1 MIPAVHVTTP
11 WFCSAPLTSTCW
23 LSVDTVNACPGPISN
38 PPSNEIT
45 PVVHVIGAAVCNCP
59 EPVTVALSSV
69 GTVSVRSPVT
79 VVVPFMC
86 SVPVPLKVDPLSS
99 VTFPRVNVVPAPT
112 VKCPLDV
119 SAVVTLRVPLCSSIV
134 PVLVNR
140 TQLPNT
146 RSPLPA
152 VLRNV
157 PALVKVG
164 VPHRLDQNV

>member
-1 MIPAVHVTTP
+1 MVPQR
-11 WFCSAPLTSTCW
+11 
-23 LSVDTVNACPGPISN
+23 PGPEHMLLGRRDHQRL
-38 PPSNEIT
+38 PHPHVQPARRPGDG

-69 GTVSVRSPVT
+69 GTVSVKSPVT
-79 VVVPFMC
+79 VVVPFIC
-86 SVPVPLKVDPLSS
+86 KVPVPLNVDPLSS
-99 VTFPRVNVVPAPT
+99 VTFPSVNVVPAAT
-112 VKCPLDV
+112 VKCPLEV

-140 TQLPNT
+140 TQLPNAN
-146 RSPLPA
+146 SPLPA

-164 VPHRLDQNV
+164 VVPHRLELKA